1 MISFGRKVIDREDL
15 AVKAGRAV
23 GTLRNAGVFRELDAV
38 AGGGRGA
45 KELYD
50 LEQACVAAANAR
62 LGKGEDPVPVPA
74 PADYDALGAQ
84 ELRALVR
91 EVLLQKC
98 EDGAVA
104 GLTVEALDALT
115 ERELRDW
122 VRGHE
127 LLTLEEARMSVPQE
141 RRPTKS
147 TMESYCNGSKTAL
160 PPADAVF
167 YGVSFW
173 FRATI
178 EAWNGARKPAHGIK
192 GHGRPAGTA
201 AAAVPVAAPEADGT
215 VEQTVQADEPA
226 GRPQSAAAEPV
237 LEAAAGHTASD
248 ANAAGVPAQRAART
262 GAPAPGEPVDGG
274 RRAQAGT
281 GAPGGR
287 RPGADGPPVPA
298 GTVRHGDRVR
308 GPRRAP
314 GRGGCT
320 GIRRTAGVRGRFTA
334 AAAPGA
340 RPLAGPQPDAR
351 SVPGARPFGQPGT
364 GLGR

>member
-23 GTLRNAGVFRELDAV
+23 GTLRNAGVFRQLDTV

-50 LEQACVAAANAR
+50 LEQACVAATNVR
-62 LGKGEDPVPVPA
+62 LRKGEAPVPVPA
-74 PADYDALGAQ
+74 PADHDAVGAQ
-84 ELRALVR
+84 ELRDLVR
-91 EVLLQKC
+91 EVLLQEC

-104 GLTVEALDALT
+104 GLSVEALNALT

-147 TMESYCNGSKTAL
+147 TMESYCNGSKTTL

-178 EAWNGARKPAHGIK
+178 EAWNRARKPAHGIK
-192 GHGRPAGTA
+192 GHGRPAGTT
-201 AAAVPVAAPEADGT
+201 AAVAVAAPEADGT

-226 GRPQSAAAEPV
+226 GRPQSAVTDSV
-237 LEAAAGHTASD
+237 LEAAA
-248 ANAAGVPAQRAART
+248 

-274 RRAQAGT
+274 QRAQ
-281 GAPGGR
+281 
-287 RPGADGPPVPA
+287 A
-298 GTVRHGDRVR
+298 GTVRHGDHVR
-308 GPRRAP
+308 RPSRAP
-314 GRGGCT
+314 ARGVCT
-320 GIRRTAGVRGRFTA
+320 GIRRTAVGRVRFTA
-334 AAAPGA
+334 AEAPDV
-340 RPLAGPQPDAR
+340 RPLPRPWPDVR
-351 SVPGARPFGQPGT
+351 PVPGIRPAGQSGPGP
-364 GLGR
+364 GR

>member
-50 LEQACVAAANAR
+50 LEQACVAAANVR
-62 LGKGEDPVPVPA
+62 LRKGEAPVPVPA
-74 PADYDALGAQ
+74 PADHDELGAQ

-91 EVLLQKC
+91 EVLLQEC

-115 ERELRDW
+115 EPELRDW

-201 AAAVPVAAPEADGT
+201 TAAAAVAVAAPKADGT

-226 GRPQSAAAEPV
+226 GRPQASAGPVLDAAAS
-237 LEAAAGHTASD
+237 HTASD
-248 ANAAGVPAQRAART
+248 T
-262 GAPAPGEPVDGG
+262 DAPGDPVDGG
-274 RRAQAGT
+274 QRAQAGT
-281 GAPGGR
+281 GAPGGGR
-287 RPGADGPPVPA
+287 PARPGGDGTALRPRPLVPLGA
-298 GTVRHGDRVR
+298 R
-308 GPRRAP
+308 
-314 GRGGCT
+314 
-320 GIRRTAGVRGRFTA
+320 GVRCSDSDRSWFTA
-334 AAAPGA
+334 AAVPAS
-340 RPLAGPQPDAR
+340 RP
-351 SVPGARPFGQPGT
+351 SPGT
-364 GLGR
+364 APFRRIGLRRADRPCRCRDPS

>member
-15 AVKAGRAV
+15 AVRAGRAV

-50 LEQACVAAANAR
+50 LEQACVAAANVR
-62 LGKGEDPVPVPA
+62 LRKGEAPVPVPA
-74 PADYDALGAQ
+74 PADHDALGAR

-91 EVLLQKC
+91 EVLLQEC

-201 AAAVPVAAPEADGT
+201 AAAVAVAAPETDGT

-226 GRPQSAAAEPV
+226 GRPQSAAAPA
-237 LEAAAGHTASD
+237 LDAAAGHTASD
-248 ANAAGVPAQRAART
+248 ADTPGVPAQRAAAAV

-274 RRAQAGT
+274 QRAQAG
-281 GAPGGR
+281 PGTPVDR
-287 RPGADGPPVPA
+287 HPRADGSPVPA
-298 GTVRHGDRVR
+298 GTVRRGDRVR
-308 GPRRAP
+308 RPGRAP

-320 GIRRTAGVRGRFTA
+320 GIRRTVGVRGRSTA
-334 AAAPGA
+334 AVAPDA

-351 SVPGARPFGQPGT
+351 PVPAARPFGPPGT
-364 GLGR
+364 GPGR